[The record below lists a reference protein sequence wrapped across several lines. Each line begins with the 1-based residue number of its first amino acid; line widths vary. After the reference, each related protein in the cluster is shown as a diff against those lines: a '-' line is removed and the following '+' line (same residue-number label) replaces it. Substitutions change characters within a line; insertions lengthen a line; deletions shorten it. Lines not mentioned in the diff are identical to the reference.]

1 MVGVAERERPLAKKS
16 RKLPDTGARHF
27 CAQVLVGTHTFISLG
42 MQSLGRMKNSYII
55 DKKMRNHS
63 PRKPYHLHSHS
74 TRVDEGQELNLLT
87 ASPKI
92 FLQNYLLLN
101 LLFSMFMGTLHQHFR
116 ITLLDE
122 GQKMTDLRYYFSI
135 FPCLGISTFSSP
147 KSMTQ
152 HHVYLVQVGETQ

>member
-1 MVGVAERERPLAKKS
+1 M
-16 RKLPDTGARHF
+16 
-27 CAQVLVGTHTFISLG
+27 GTHTFISLG
-42 MQSLGRMKNSYII
+42 MQSLGRMENTYVI

-63 PRKPYHLHSHS
+63 PRKLYHLHSHS
-74 TRVDEGQELNLLT
+74 TRVDEGLELDLLM

-101 LLFSMFMGTLHQHFR
+101 LLFNMFTGTLTQHFH

-122 GQKMTDLRYYFSI
+122 GQKMTGLRYYFSI
-135 FPCLGISTFSSP
+135 FPRLGISTFSSP

-152 HHVYLVQVGETQ
+152 HHVSLAQVGETQ